1 MLKTYSPGPFT
12 EPENDTLGQVY
23 EKTVNAKIELDPVGK
38 EDGDVDNDGDKDS
51 TDNYLMKKRKA
62 IGKAIAKQKTSKK
75 ESVKMSNE
83 TDKVEVHKGVEE
95 EAINEVLS
103 KRDLHD
109 FSQQLLSYSRKHG
122 GIDKEY
128 FEKIAS
134 IAAAGK
140 IPTPD
145 DVDND
150 TDPRDFVLSM
160 MSKSF
165 PKQVMQSYKGVSPS
179 FDMHLRKESDE
190 SYSKSMEKIRHK
202 EAKKMLKPGEY
213 AKIKKIQSMMKSAN
227 EEEVKEMS
235 ADKAYS
241 AMDKAEKQGRG
252 EMSVT
257 DPKKAAKRR
266 RQAQK
271 FADYSIRKTLN
282 KEELEVFE
290 ACWDSHKQVGMK
302 KKGNKM
308 VPNCVPKNE
317 ENEQIEE
324 KFDVKYAKTK
334 FGKITVKSFDSHVD
348 AKAHLDSM
356 NKRGFKG
363 IISQGGK
370 PVKEEQDMK
379 PLSKKE
385 RANLSHGDL
394 IAMGYSKKQRKKLMD
409 TKEETE
415 INEATGNELKKY
427 MKEKWNTDVKASK
440 VGTGKS
446 MRVVGNIPNDFREHV
461 AKQFYPEAKILDKKN
476 IDFGNIRPNY
486 VSLRVGMW
494 DELLKEEVEIN
505 EVESAYADKIAAFKK
520 AGGTVKKHSP
530 DHKRIKQA
538 TDAFKQKL
546 AKTQKIQARQAEKEK
561 AEKEANKEV
570 DEGFPRKIIGKV
582 KLFPKVEA
590 HDTSKMKIPSYANRK
605 TAQAEKKAREA
616 AQRKRAGLDEVIK
629 RSWKKGTYHVK
640 DADGKIHGTY
650 KSGSHASKAM
660 HKLMDK
666 GDHKELEVSRANEEF
681 GLDEARKSDYQLYHK
696 DFSSAMQ
703 HAYAVAKKRGY
714 TVDKDDIDNK
724 VATGPRKPSSG
735 KTNRYILGTDK
746 KQNLHVQVANLDNK
760 RFELNMYIESVEG
773 KDMEISEK
781 GRLKLEKVLE
791 NRKKFVEPENRAGD
805 HGTDELTKNYKEMT
819 PGEEVTEGNIVANS
833 RDPFRIFEHMVH
845 YLMGT
850 SIKNIEDYTFY
861 KMEDVDNHIRLEN
874 KEGALC
880 SIYLADVQN
889 FFDDKDIS
897 MEDFISMITEFGV
910 KELTEKEN
918 SVIGDEGTPAV
929 GKEKMGQGIYT
940 TAPPKTFESMN
951 HYSEFIS
958 KNVEIQKNGFVSTK

>member
-12 EPENDTLGQVY
+12 EPETDTLGQVY

-75 ESVKMSNE
+75 EPVKMSNGK
-83 TDKVEVHKGVEE
+83 DKLEVHKGVEE

-165 PKQVMQSYKGVSPS
+165 PKQVMQTYKGVSPS

-190 SYSKSMEKIRHK
+190 SYAKSLKKIHHDN
-202 EAKKMLKPGEY
+202 AKKMLKPGEY
-213 AKIKKIQSMMKSAN
+213 SKIKKIQSMMKSAN
-227 EEEVKEMS
+227 EEVVKEMS

-252 EMSVT
+252 EMTVT

-266 RQAQK
+266 KQAQK
-271 FADYSIRKTLN
+271 FADYSIKKTLN

-317 ENEQIEE
+317 ENEEIEE
-324 KFDVKYAKTK
+324 KFDVKTAKTK
-334 FGKITVKSFDSHVD
+334 FGKITVKSFDNHVD
-348 AKAHLDSM
+348 AKAHLASM

-409 TKEETE
+409 TKEEV
-415 INEATGNELKKY
+415 EL
-427 MKEKWNTDVKASK
+427 D
-440 VGTGKS
+440 
-446 MRVVGNIPNDFREHV
+446 
-461 AKQFYPEAKILDKKN
+461 
-476 IDFGNIRPNY
+476 
-486 VSLRVGMW
+486 
-494 DELLKEEVEIN
+494 

-590 HDTSKMKIPSYANRK
+590 YDTSKMKIPSYANRK
-605 TAQAEKKAREA
+605 TAQAEKKEREA
-616 AQRKRAGLDEVIK
+616 AQRKRAGLDE
-629 RSWKKGTYHVK
+629 
-640 DADGKIHGTY
+640 A
-650 KSGSHASKAM
+650 
-660 HKLMDK
+660 
-666 GDHKELEVSRANEEF
+666 
-681 GLDEARKSDYQLYHK
+681 KSDYQLYHK

-805 HGTDELTKNYKEMT
+805 HGTDELVKNYKEMT

-940 TAPPKTFESMN
+940 TAPPKTFESMD

>member
-1 MLKTYSPGPFT
+1 MFKTYSPGPFT
-12 EPENDTLGQVY
+12 EPETDTLGQVY

-51 TDNYLMKKRKA
+51 TDKYLMKKRKA

-75 ESVKMSNE
+75 ESVKISNE

-150 TDPRDFVLSM
+150 TDPRDFVLDM
-160 MSKSF
+160 MNRTF
-165 PKQVMQSYKGVSPS
+165 PKQIMKQYKGLSPS
-179 FDMHLRKESDE
+179 FDNYLNMNYDIHDE
-190 SYSKSMEKIRHK
+190 
-202 EAKKMLKPGEY
+202 
-213 AKIKKIQSMMKSAN
+213 
-227 EEEVKEMS
+227 
-235 ADKAYS
+235 AY
-241 AMDKAEKQGRG
+241 D
-252 EMSVT
+252 
-257 DPKKAAKRR
+257 
-266 RQAQK
+266 
-271 FADYSIRKTLN
+271 
-282 KEELEVFE
+282 
-290 ACWDSHKQVGMK
+290 
-302 KKGNKM
+302 
-308 VPNCVPKNE
+308 
-317 ENEQIEE
+317 
-324 KFDVKYAKTK
+324 
-334 FGKITVKSFDSHVD
+334 
-348 AKAHLDSM
+348 
-356 NKRGFKG
+356 
-363 IISQGGK
+363 
-370 PVKEEQDMK
+370 
-379 PLSKKE
+379 
-385 RANLSHGDL
+385 
-394 IAMGYSKKQRKKLMD
+394 
-409 TKEETE
+409 
-415 INEATGNELKKY
+415 
-427 MKEKWNTDVKASK
+427 
-440 VGTGKS
+440 
-446 MRVVGNIPNDFREHV
+446 
-461 AKQFYPEAKILDKKN
+461 
-476 IDFGNIRPNY
+476 
-486 VSLRVGMW
+486 
-494 DELLKEEVEIN
+494 
-505 EVESAYADKIAAFKK
+505 
-520 AGGTVKKHSP
+520 
-530 DHKRIKQA
+530 
-538 TDAFKQKL
+538 
-546 AKTQKIQARQAEKEK
+546 
-561 AEKEANKEV
+561 
-570 DEGFPRKIIGKV
+570 
-582 KLFPKVEA
+582 
-590 HDTSKMKIPSYANRK
+590 MKIPPYANRK
-605 TAQAEKKAREA
+605 TAQAEKKEREKK
-616 AQRKRAGLDEVIK
+616 QRERA
-629 RSWKKGTYHVK
+629 
-640 DADGKIHGTY
+640 
-650 KSGSHASKAM
+650 
-660 HKLMDK
+660 
-666 GDHKELEVSRANEEF
+666 

-805 HGTDELTKNYKEMT
+805 HGTDELVKNYKEMT

-940 TAPPKTFESMN
+940 TAPPKTFESMD

>member
-1 MLKTYSPGPFT
+1 MFKTYSPGPFT
-12 EPENDTLGQVY
+12 EPETDTLGQVY

-51 TDNYLMKKRKA
+51 TDKYLMKKRKA

-75 ESVKMSNE
+75 ESVKISNE

-165 PKQVMQSYKGVSPS
+165 PKQVMQTYKGVSPS

-190 SYSKSMEKIRHK
+190 SYAKSMEKIRHK

-213 AKIKKIQSMMKSAN
+213 AKIKKIRSMMKSAN

-252 EMSVT
+252 EMTVT

-271 FADYSIRKTLN
+271 FADYSIKKTLN

-317 ENEQIEE
+317 ENEEIEE
-324 KFDVKYAKTK
+324 KFDVKTAKTK
-334 FGKITVKSFDSHVD
+334 FGKITVKSFDNHVD
-348 AKAHLDSM
+348 AKAHLASM

-409 TKEETE
+409 TKEEV
-415 INEATGNELKKY
+415 EL
-427 MKEKWNTDVKASK
+427 D
-440 VGTGKS
+440 
-446 MRVVGNIPNDFREHV
+446 
-461 AKQFYPEAKILDKKN
+461 
-476 IDFGNIRPNY
+476 
-486 VSLRVGMW
+486 
-494 DELLKEEVEIN
+494 

-590 HDTSKMKIPSYANRK
+590 HDVKDMKIPPYANRK
-605 TAQAEKKAREA
+605 TAQAEKKEREKK
-616 AQRKRAGLDEVIK
+616 QRERAGLDEAK
-629 RSWKKGTYHVK
+629 
-640 DADGKIHGTY
+640 
-650 KSGSHASKAM
+650 
-660 HKLMDK
+660 
-666 GDHKELEVSRANEEF
+666 
-681 GLDEARKSDYQLYHK
+681 KSDYQLYHK

-805 HGTDELTKNYKEMT
+805 HGTDELVKNYKEMT